1 MPQASNNFFMSEE
14 VSDGGIPLGDGAAA
28 RASLQGSTMTISLPP
43 RMTNWSMAYS
53 ALSDRPRAEATS
65 RTWMSGSIPGALA
78 GTIRTSLV
86 WRSSTVT
93 AQGWGS
99 GAWLMKRGGSPSSGR
114 EEMTPTTVRFGF
126 DRS

>member
-1 MPQASNNFFMSEE
+1 MKALLLCLNLLLLALS
-14 VSDGGIPLGDGAAA
+14 A
-28 RASLQGSTMTISLPP
+28 RANVLVFIQA
-43 RMTNWSMAYS
+43 TN
-53 ALSDRPRAEATS
+53 
-65 RTWMSGSIPGALA
+65 GLA
-78 GTIRTSLV
+78 GINYTCTAGETVRAFALDVTVDRGQILGVTNYFRGPC
-86 WRSSTVT
+86 TVT